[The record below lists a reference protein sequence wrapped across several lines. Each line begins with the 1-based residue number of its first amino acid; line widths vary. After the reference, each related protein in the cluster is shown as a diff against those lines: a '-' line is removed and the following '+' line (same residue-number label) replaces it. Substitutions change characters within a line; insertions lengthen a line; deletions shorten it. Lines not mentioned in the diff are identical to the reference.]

1 MINSKKILITTES
14 REIFIVRI
22 NGRTDIRGFCETC
35 AIETEML
42 TLDHAISLFGISA
55 LKMLRAVESGEIH
68 FLETTDGHLLLCC
81 ESLSSLDPAVVNL
94 SGEKQ

>member
-14 REIFIVRI
+14 REIFIVRLS
-22 NGRTDIRGFCETC
+22 GKTDIRGFCETC
-35 AIETEML
+35 AFETEMV
-42 TLDHAISLFGISA
+42 TLDNAVSLFGISA

-81 ESLSSLDPAVVNL
+81 ESLKSSDRQP
-94 SGEKQ
+94 